1 MNIYLKNEIINDLK
15 LSDAEI
21 SVYIALRSIY
31 QSSKEKQY
39 VSYNMIAYELHG
51 SGDFKRAVFNQI
63 KLAFNSLIEK
73 GYVIV
78 VEQLSTT
85 EFILDMKKIYIDTNE
100 NDTYYTVIYD
110 NEVHSILNLNT
121 KADKLK
127 ILRYYVICLRSIC
140 RTQGIY
146 QDYYIEKTN
155 FVGFMTQEYLSSQ
168 TGIHI
173 NNILSYNKILMEN
186 HILYVHRHDEMMRNE
201 LGEFRSFPNH
211 YGRYSD
217 KDDIITFSYAYLK
230 SQGINNN
237 VVQSEKANHKRS
249 VSAKYNNLCRDF
261 DRYIN
266 IYSDDELIE
275 IYKQIHH
282 DNELIEKELSSVK
295 EGSDYYDILAEK
307 IRDEDI
313 FDNIP
318 CVVAYVNRRHSLS
331 GSSKEVLDNG
341 SGMTIS
347 GHDDQRGELDPLID
361 FSVDEILDMPDLSN
375 DKKCHLIGEFQS
387 DPTSK
392 VTDCDLQSEGGKSG
406 SFGID
411 TADNSV
417 IVNSS
422 ITDRDDIELIDI
434 DSLFED
440 EADDKPVLSQDEA
453 WELFS

>member
-15 LSDAEI
+15 LSDSEI

-51 SGDFKRAVFNQI
+51 TRDFKRAVFNQI
-63 KLAFNSLIEK
+63 KVAFNILIEK
-73 GYVIV
+73 GYVTV

-146 QDYYIEKTN
+146 QDCYIEKTN

-186 HILYVHRHDEMMRNE
+186 HILYVHKHNEMMRNE

-237 VVQSEKANHKRS
+237 IVQSEKANHKRS
-249 VSAKYNNLCRDF
+249 ISAKYNNLCRDF

-266 IYSDDELIE
+266 IYSDEELIE
-275 IYKQIHH
+275 IYEQIHH
-282 DNELIEKELSSVK
+282 DNELIENELSSVK
-295 EGSDYYDILAEK
+295 EGSNYYYILAEK
-307 IRDEDI
+307 IRDENI
-313 FDNIP
+313 FENIP
-318 CVVAYVNRRHSLS
+318 CVVAYVNRRHNLS
-331 GSSKEVLDNG
+331 SSHV
-341 SGMTIS
+341 
-347 GHDDQRGELDPLID
+347 GHDDHWGEPDPLID
-361 FSVDEILDMPDLSN
+361 FSVEEILDMPTVCDV
-375 DKKCHLIGEFQS
+375 QP
-387 DPTSK
+387 DPTPK
-392 VTDCDLQSEGGKSG
+392 VTDSDLKSEDGESET
-406 SFGID
+406 FGI
-411 TADNSV
+411 TNSNTLHLECNETV
-417 IVNSS
+417 FPSS
-422 ITDRDDIELIDI
+422 VKRNDLELIDI
-434 DSLFED
+434 ESLFDED
-440 EADDKPVLSQDEA
+440 TDDRPVLSDDEA

>member
-1 MNIYLKNEIINDLK
+1 
-15 LSDAEI
+15 
-21 SVYIALRSIY
+21 
-31 QSSKEKQY
+31 
-39 VSYNMIAYELHG
+39 MIAYELHG
-51 SGDFKRAVFNQI
+51 TRDFKRAVFNQI
-63 KLAFNSLIEK
+63 KVAFNILIEK
-73 GYVIV
+73 GYVTV

-146 QDYYIEKTN
+146 QDCYIEKTN

-186 HILYVHRHDEMMRNE
+186 HILYVHKHNEMMRNE

-249 VSAKYNNLCRDF
+249 ISAKYNNLCRDF

-266 IYSDDELIE
+266 IYSDEELIE
-275 IYKQIHH
+275 IYNQIHH
-282 DNELIEKELSSVK
+282 DNELIENELSSVK
-295 EGSDYYDILAEK
+295 EGSNYYYILAEK
-307 IRDEDI
+307 IRDENI
-313 FDNIP
+313 FENIP
-318 CVVAYVNRRHSLS
+318 CVVAYVNRRHNLS
-331 GSSKEVLDNG
+331 SSHV
-341 SGMTIS
+341 
-347 GHDDQRGELDPLID
+347 GHDDHWGEPDPLID
-361 FSVDEILDMPDLSN
+361 FSVEEMLDMPTVSEIQIN
-375 DKKCHLIGEFQS
+375 
-387 DPTSK
+387 PTQKMS
-392 VTDCDLQSEGGKSG
+392 VTDSDLQNEGDNQKIDSEKRSQ
-406 SFGID
+406 I
-411 TADNSV
+411 
-417 IVNSS
+417 SS
-422 ITDRDDIELIDI
+422 NPSRDDLELIDI
-434 DSLFED
+434 ESLFDED
-440 EADDKPVLSQDEA
+440 TDDRPVL
-453 WELFS
+453 

>member
-15 LSDAEI
+15 LSDSEI

-51 SGDFKRAVFNQI
+51 TRDFKRAVFNQI
-63 KLAFNSLIEK
+63 KVAFNILIEK
-73 GYVIV
+73 GYVTV

-146 QDYYIEKTN
+146 QDCYIEKTN

-186 HILYVHRHDEMMRNE
+186 HILYVHKHNEMMRNE

-249 VSAKYNNLCRDF
+249 ISAKYNNLCRDF

-266 IYSDDELIE
+266 IYSDEELIE
-275 IYKQIHH
+275 IYNQIHH
-282 DNELIEKELSSVK
+282 DNELIENELSSVK
-295 EGSDYYDILAEK
+295 EGSNYYYILAEK
-307 IRDEDI
+307 IRDENI
-313 FDNIP
+313 FENIP
-318 CVVAYVNRRHSLS
+318 CVVAYVNRRHNLS
-331 GSSKEVLDNG
+331 SSHV
-341 SGMTIS
+341 
-347 GHDDQRGELDPLID
+347 GHDDHWGEPDPLID
-361 FSVDEILDMPDLSN
+361 FSVEEMLDMPTVSEIQIN
-375 DKKCHLIGEFQS
+375 
-387 DPTSK
+387 PTQKMS
-392 VTDCDLQSEGGKSG
+392 VTDSDLQNEGDNQKIDSEKRSQ
-406 SFGID
+406 I
-411 TADNSV
+411 
-417 IVNSS
+417 SS
-422 ITDRDDIELIDI
+422 NPSRDDLELIDI
-434 DSLFED
+434 ESLFDED
-440 EADDKPVLSQDEA
+440 TDDRPVL
-453 WELFS
+453 